1 MFGTTPTSDA
11 AWLLVAAPH
20 SSTTLDLL
28 HTIGTSALVLGVA
41 LLLTRRGAGLLLP
54 LACTG
59 SMTLT
64 LYCLHVLALADG
76 APVPSREPLTVWQLH
91 VAVAL
96 TLATVWRLLVGRGPL
111 EALGAGLARAAGR
124 VRVPA

>member
-1 MFGTTPTSDA
+1 
-11 AWLLVAAPH
+11 VAAPH
-20 SSTTLDLL
+20 SSTTFDLL
-28 HTIGTSALVLGVA
+28 HTTGTAALVLGVA

-54 LACTG
+54 LACIG

-76 APVPSREPLTVWQLH
+76 APEPSREPLTVWLLH
-91 VAVAL
+91 VAAAMA
-96 TLATVWRLLVGRGPL
+96 LATAWRLLVGRGPL
-111 EALGAGLARAAGR
+111 EGLGAGLARAAGR